1 MKAFLAFLILLS
13 SSTPTLAARKEF
25 EKSPQVWSERIEAQ
39 RDWPSFERELERYR
53 ESQGIVGS
61 SYIASGTAVAIG
73 SLVGQQRTTDTAS
86 RFVFGISEG
95 LGLLAIGY
103 GIQVLMA
110 GNEYESFYEAA
121 QLAELTP
128 QQRNTFIRAYLERE
142 EQRRRMLRNIAI
154 GTHVL
159 IAGFNFYSSGIEQ
172 ETGSKN
178 LLTGIG
184 VLNLAIA
191 FAYTF

>member
-1 MKAFLAFLILLS
+1 MRILLVLVLFVTS
-13 SSTPTLAARKEF
+13 GSALAARKEF
-25 EKSPQVWSERIEAQ
+25 EKSSQVWSEKIEAQ

-73 SLVGQQRTTDTAS
+73 SLVGQQRTSDTAS
-86 RFVFGISEG
+86 RFVFGVSQG

-103 GIQVLMA
+103 GLQVLMT

-121 QLAELTP
+121 RLAELTP

-142 EQRRRMLRNIAI
+142 EERRRITRNIAI
-154 GTHVL
+154 GTHLL
-159 IAGFNFYSSGIEQ
+159 IAGFNFYSAGIEQ
-172 ETGSKN
+172 ESGSKS

-184 VLNLAIA
+184 VLNLAVA